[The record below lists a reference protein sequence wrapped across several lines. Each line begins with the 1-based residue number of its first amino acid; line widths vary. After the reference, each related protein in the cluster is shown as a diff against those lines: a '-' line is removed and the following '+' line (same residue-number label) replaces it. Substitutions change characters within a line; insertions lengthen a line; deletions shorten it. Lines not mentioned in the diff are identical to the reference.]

1 MAHNV
6 IIMIIFLIIV
16 VLVVILRVG
25 EYSESVSFKLL
36 VINLLYGFYRDMFTI
51 NDFIQLS
58 ILPV

>member
-1 MAHNV
+1 
-6 IIMIIFLIIV
+6 MIIFLIIV

-25 EYSESVSFKLL
+25 EYSESISFKLL